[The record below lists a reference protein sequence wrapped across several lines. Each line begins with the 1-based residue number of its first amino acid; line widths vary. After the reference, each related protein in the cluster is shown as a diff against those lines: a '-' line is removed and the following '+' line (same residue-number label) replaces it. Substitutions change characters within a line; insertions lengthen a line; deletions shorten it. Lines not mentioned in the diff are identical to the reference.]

1 MNFIVRISF
10 LPWIFFSVFLTCCV
24 TGPVEKDQNYY
35 YEEGMKAYDAEN
47 HEFALKY
54 FQNGVEIAEREG
66 DRRMQGRLILN
77 IGIVNEK
84 LDLDD
89 EAISYYEKAL
99 KIFRDI
105 NDKPLEGKA
114 LNNMGI
120 YYDEKGLYDKAL
132 SYYEEALAIC
142 SKINDRTGEADIL
155 LNLGLMHHNM
165 KKYDKALSCYEQ
177 SLAIYRNID
186 NRLAEGRTINNIGLL
201 HYHTGQYEKA
211 IDFYEQALAINREIG
226 DQKLEK
232 AGFFN
237 IGLCHLSKR
246 QYEKAIIYFEQAL
259 EINRKAG
266 DRKYE
271 ISGFLNIGLCNLN
284 LGKYEKAIEYL
295 EQAQAISSKTG
306 DRANEAYILQNIGNA
321 YYEIKKYDWAIT
333 NFEKSRTLYFEIGDR
348 YGERFAIYKI
358 SVIYSAIGQ
367 HEKAIDHYK
376 YVVEIC
382 RDIGDLSGEANV
394 LLEIGNVYYQMKK
407 PDRAHSCYEQ
417 SLEIYREIGLQSGER
432 NALYNIGIIYYDTGQ
447 YEKAIEYYEK
457 ARLIDREVGYRIGER
472 DSIQSIGNAYY
483 SLTKYETALS
493 YYEQSLEISREVGD
507 RAAIATNMVNIGNV
521 HYNNRKYEKAIS
533 NQNQAL
539 KIFSEIGDQRN
550 EGATLYNIGNAYY
563 GLKKFETALSF
574 YDQSLAISVKIGD
587 RIGERETLIQIG
599 MVYREGISKKKAESY
614 FEKALTIAR
623 EVGNQETE
631 AKLLVD
637 IGDIYWDAQHSF
649 HMSANK
655 VEILMNAL
663 KSYKQALVIFREIG
677 DRNRERKT
685 LTDIGKIFQ
694 DLEIKKFEEALRC
707 YEEALVIA
715 RELDSTDSEVLHYL
729 LNIGDLLQI
738 LGQSKRSLY
747 YCNQA
752 LSISKQS
759 GDLDG
764 EWESLN
770 CHSFAYYDLEEYEKA
785 MAFADQ
791 ADAIWEEIDRDI
803 QADIKSTKSSRQ
815 KNYSCIWPNTDPTV
829 ETYCKEAKKHYE
841 EGRYNDA
848 LYTWQRALTHAEEI
862 FKYNKGPQLS
872 ILTKIADLYDLL
884 GQYGNMLAVYEKSFE
899 IAREITFTDR
909 HEIKY
914 LQIMGRVYNDL
925 GKYDKALA
933 CYEQAMAMSKKS
945 GTLSY
950 GMVDFLISIG
960 NVYMNMGQY
969 EKALSYYLEAL
980 PMRINTESEA
990 EKAANSP
997 QKATIILNIGVAY
1010 YNIGQYEKALSHFE
1024 QALAIHDDIVD
1035 NYGEA
1040 LALNNIGSMYAE
1052 GQQQHEKAL
1061 PYFEKAMEIARKIGN
1076 RRLEGLF
1083 LTNIGESYNE
1093 IGEHKKAL
1101 DYCMHALDALRET
1114 DDQRNTA
1121 IIHKV
1126 IGIAYSKLGQYDKA
1140 HHHLTKSLEIANR
1153 ISSPS
1158 LIYTVMR
1165 NLADIEVKMKR
1176 YTEAVSHYE
1185 QALDI
1190 IESLREQL
1198 TQKEF
1203 RISFMQDKLG
1213 IYDEFIEL
1221 LGTLHHKFPGKGY
1234 DRKSFEIF
1242 ERKQGRVFLEEMGKS
1257 GARYFA
1263 GLPKTLSRRETE
1275 LEKQLA
1281 KIQAEI
1287 ANEQRKPSRFWERE
1301 RINSL
1306 KASQAELKTEKEKLV
1321 QEIKAKYP
1329 DYHALKYPK
1338 PVSMA
1343 EVQKTVLQPGEAMLL
1358 YGMSEKKTYLWV
1370 VTQNGFG
1377 LFPLADGETSLQD
1390 KVEAFRRGPDAVIRA
1405 IQKGA
1410 TESKLERTLH
1420 RAQRRITQA
1429 ARELYETLMPEQARR
1444 MITGVRTLYVIPTGP
1459 LYSLPFEALVTQ
1471 IDDSQVP
1478 RYLIEDH
1485 AVVYLSSASLLKTIR
1500 SAQKRRKERPK
1511 YPLLAFAHPVYEN
1524 AVQTE
1529 SKQKSIQT
1537 KGVATVTS
1545 LRGGA
1550 YLDLMGGGFA
1560 ELPETEAEAR
1570 EIMAILKAPETSGP
1584 LQLRQNA
1591 SRSTVLALNQSGKLD
1606 DYRYVVFSC
1615 HGILPGEI
1623 DRVTQPA
1630 LVLSNPDPQSNTD
1643 GFLTMADVF
1652 GIKLNADMVT
1662 LSACNTGR
1670 GKAEKG
1676 EGVRGLTRAFMYAGT
1691 PAISVTLWSVESQS
1705 AKQLSTGLYR
1715 NLKLGKNRSEA
1726 LRQIKL
1732 RMIRGETGTLFQ
1744 HPFFWAP
1751 VVIFGDGGGRTH

>member
-1 MNFIVRISF
+1 M
-10 LPWIFFSVFLTCCV
+10 
-24 TGPVEKDQNYY
+24 
-35 YEEGMKAYDAEN
+35 
-47 HEFALKY
+47 
-54 FQNGVEIAEREG
+54 
-66 DRRMQGRLILN
+66 
-77 IGIVNEK
+77 
-84 LDLDD
+84 
-89 EAISYYEKAL
+89 
-99 KIFRDI
+99 
-105 NDKPLEGKA
+105 
-114 LNNMGI
+114 
-120 YYDEKGLYDKAL
+120 
-132 SYYEEALAIC
+132 
-142 SKINDRTGEADIL
+142 
-155 LNLGLMHHNM
+155 
-165 KKYDKALSCYEQ
+165 
-177 SLAIYRNID
+177 
-186 NRLAEGRTINNIGLL
+186 
-201 HYHTGQYEKA
+201 
-211 IDFYEQALAINREIG
+211 
-226 DQKLEK
+226 
-232 AGFFN
+232 
-237 IGLCHLSKR
+237 
-246 QYEKAIIYFEQAL
+246 
-259 EINRKAG
+259 
-266 DRKYE
+266 
-271 ISGFLNIGLCNLN
+271 
-284 LGKYEKAIEYL
+284 
-295 EQAQAISSKTG
+295 
-306 DRANEAYILQNIGNA
+306 
-321 YYEIKKYDWAIT
+321 
-333 NFEKSRTLYFEIGDR
+333 
-348 YGERFAIYKI
+348 
-358 SVIYSAIGQ
+358 
-367 HEKAIDHYK
+367 
-376 YVVEIC
+376 
-382 RDIGDLSGEANV
+382 
-394 LLEIGNVYYQMKK
+394 LEIGNVYYQMKK

-432 NALYNIGIIYYDTGQ
+432 NALYNIGIIFYDTGQ

-507 RAAIATNMVNIGNV
+507 RAAMADNLMSIGNV
-521 HYNNRKYEKAIS
+521 NYDTGKYETSVSYQEKSLAIYC
-533 NQNQAL
+533 
-539 KIFSEIGDQRN
+539 EIGDRKS
-550 EGATLYNIGNAYY
+550 EGNALYNIGNAYI
-563 GLKKFETALSF
+563 GLKNFEKALS
-574 YDQSLAISVKIGD
+574 YYEQSLAISIELDD
-587 RIGERETLIQIG
+587 RIRKRDVLVQIG
-599 MVYREGISKKKAESY
+599 IVFRENISKKRAVAY
-614 FEKALTIAR
+614 FEEALEIDR
-623 EVGNQETE
+623 EMGDRVNE
-631 AKLLVD
+631 AKLQVY
-637 IGDIYWDAQHSF
+637 IGDIYRDSQYSF
-649 HMSANK
+649 HTSDRK
-655 VEILMNAL
+655 VQILTNAL
-663 KSYKQALVIFREIG
+663 KAYEKALVIYQDIG
-677 DRNRERKT
+677 DRNRERLT
-685 LTDIGKIFQ
+685 LADAGKVCQHF
-694 DLEIKKFEEALRC
+694 EIRKYEEALRY
-707 YEEALVIA
+707 YEKALLIE
-715 RELDSTDSEVLHYL
+715 RSLNTHPGDMLNYL
-729 LNIGDLLQI
+729 INIGELYQI
-738 LGQSKRSLY
+738 LDQSERSLY
-747 YCNQA
+747 FCNQA
-752 LSISKQS
+752 LSIARQTSDS
-759 GDLDG
+759 HM
-764 EWESLN
+764 ESNSLF
-770 CHSFAYYDLEEYEKA
+770 CLISAYYSMEDYDKFKVFSDLFDANWEKLDQEWKEYVKGIPSS
-785 MAFADQ
+785 Q
-791 ADAIWEEIDRDI
+791 
-803 QADIKSTKSSRQ
+803 QTKRSF
-815 KNYSCIWPNTDPTV
+815 IWPNINPIV
-829 ETYCKEAKKHYE
+829 EKYCEEAKKHYE
-841 EGRYNDA
+841 EGRYNDSLNSWHQA
-848 LYTWQRALTHAEEI
+848 LQHVQKV
-862 FKYNKGPQLS
+862 FKYSKGVQLP
-872 ILTKIADLYDLL
+872 ILNKIAHLYDLL
-884 GQYGNMLAVYEKSFE
+884 GQYENMLAVYEKNFE
-899 IAREITFTDR
+899 IARESSFSDHHR
-909 HEIKY
+909 KKY
-914 LQIMGRVYNDL
+914 LQIMGLVNNDL

-933 CYEQAMAMSKKS
+933 CYEKSMAIAENQ
-945 GTLSY
+945 GTLIY
-950 GMVDFLISIG
+950 DKVEFLISIG

-969 EKALSYYLEAL
+969 EKALSHYQEAL
-980 PMRINTESEA
+980 PMRINTESKA

-997 QKATIILNIGVAY
+997 QKATIILNMGVAY

-1061 PYFEKAMEIARKIGN
+1061 PYFEKAMEIASKIGN

-1114 DDQRNTA
+1114 DDQRITA

-1126 IGIAYSKLGQYDKA
+1126 IGIAYSKLGQNDKA

-1198 TQKEF
+1198 SQKEF

-1263 GLPKTLSRRETE
+1263 GLPKTLSKRETE

-1306 KASQAELKTEKEKLV
+1306 KASQAKLMTEKEKLV
-1321 QEIKAKYP
+1321 QEIKVNYP

-1343 EVQKTVLQPGEAMLL
+1343 ELQKTVLQPGEAMLL
-1358 YGMSEKKTYLWV
+1358 FGVSEKQSHLWV

-1410 TESKLERTLH
+1410 TESRLEQTLH
-1420 RAQRRITQA
+1420 RSQRRITQA

-1459 LYSLPFEALVTQ
+1459 LYSLPFEALVTK
-1471 IDDSQVP
+1471 IDDIQVP

-1545 LRGGA
+1545 LRGGS

-1570 EIMAILKAPETSGP
+1570 EITAILKAPETSDP
-1584 LQLRQNA
+1584 LQLRQKA

-1732 RMIRGETGTLFQ
+1732 RMIRGETGALFQ